1 MIKEVIGA
9 IAGAIILLFSTQ
21 YIVYQLISDGEK
33 LNIRRFSIFCIIQ
46 SIVTILTYYIDE
58 GIIRAI
64 TMYILILV
72 FSQLLYKKSLSMTIL
87 SSFVAYIMVVI
98 SETLFSFIVVFLL
111 KIEIQSF
118 KETFE
123 LTVLSNVCISIIM
136 LGLIKINCLKF
147 FLRGLIKDIHKMN
160 TNKIIII
167 AISTVLSFTLLAHY
181 IYFETNALYTML
193 LNLILILV
201 YGGLS
206 VMIFKENNDKVKIK
220 SKYDSMISTSEKY
233 EKAIEQLRMNN
244 HENKNNLIVLKGMMK
259 NENKKVKEYI
269 DDLIND
275 ERTQDNNLLMKTNS
289 IPTGGLQGLIY
300 QKLLDM
306 KQKNIEYHLE
316 VSKDIDK
323 RKIENIDVRINKD
336 LCTIVG
342 VFLDNAIQATENI
355 NKKNIGI
362 YLYQEKNIFV
372 ISISNTYEGKMD
384 LYKMSDRGYTTKSE
398 GHGYGL
404 SLVKEI
410 IENNY
415 IFKNER
421 SICGNVF
428 TQKIKLTL
436 EYDNK
441 K

>member
-9 IAGAIILLFSTQ
+9 VGGAIIMTLA
-21 YIVYQLISDGEK
+21 
-33 LNIRRFSIFCIIQ
+33 
-46 SIVTILTYYIDE
+46 TYY
-58 GIIRAI
+58 
-64 TMYILILV
+64 TMYKLLEEKIIFNKKTFLVIFFHTVIMMSLYTLNEGGLRVLLLYITLV
-72 FSQLLYKKSLSMTIL
+72 FFGKILFKVSMLEIF
-87 SSFVAYIMVVI
+87 FVVFVTYVFIFV
-98 SETLFSFIVVFLL
+98 SESIYTFIVVFLL
-111 KIEIQSF
+111 KIDISSF
-118 KETFE
+118 KEIFG
-123 LTVLSNVCISIIM
+123 LTLLSNLFISIIIIF
-136 LGLIKINCLKF
+136 LLRIHRLNSFIHNLIKNINY
-147 FLRGLIKDIHKMN
+147 RYMN
-160 TNKIIII
+160 KVLIIIF
-167 AISTVLSFTLLAHY
+167 STLLSLTLLACY
-181 IYFETNALYTML
+181 IYFEISATYTLL
-193 LNLILILV
+193 LNLVLIIV
-201 YGGLS
+201 YSGLS
-206 VMIFKENNDKVKIK
+206 FMFLKENNEKNKIK
-220 SKYDSMISTSEKY
+220 NQYDNVVNTSEKY

-244 HENKNNLIVLKGMMK
+244 HENRNNLIVLKGMMK

-269 DDLIND
+269 DDLINND
-275 ERTQDNNLLMKTNS
+275 RKDDNNLLIRTNS

-306 KQKNIEYHLE
+306 KEKNIKYHLE

-323 RKIENIDVRINKD
+323 KKIENIDVKANKD

-355 NKKNIGI
+355 NEKNIGI
-362 YLYQEKNIFV
+362 YLYQENNVFV

-410 IENNY
+410 IEKNH
-415 IFKNER
+415 IFQNDM

-428 TQKIKLTL
+428 TQKIKLKL
-436 EYDNK
+436 DDDNK